1 MGIDARRVCPVK
13 RTSQKTKLASVLAEL
28 RDRGFEPA
36 LTDETYRNIVDT
48 GMHSKNL
55 PLAIIA
61 TQILLDEHPITLR
74 GLFYRVV
81 SAQWLPTT
89 DKKHYDRLGRMMT
102 RLREAGIV
110 PFHWFVDNL
119 RSSIKPS
126 SWSGLNDF
134 ADTVRNAYRM
144 DFWARLPEYVHVI
157 VEKDAIAG
165 VFAPVTRSYD
175 VALSPVR
182 GYVSLSFAH
191 DIAKQWNAIEKPIFV
206 YYAGDFDPSGFDLER
221 DLKAKLTRYCDREF
235 QWERL
240 AVNSDDFEKFD
251 LFPLEP
257 KKTDRRYQKFVEN
270 YGYQCAELDAL
281 PATELRR
288 RVRDAIESH
297 IPSGEWERL
306 QELEELERGQWNE
319 VMAALSVVS

>member
-1 MGIDARRVCPVK
+1 
-13 RTSQKTKLASVLAEL
+13 
-28 RDRGFEPA
+28 
-36 LTDETYRNIVDT
+36 
-48 GMHSKNL
+48 
-55 PLAIIA
+55 
-61 TQILLDEHPITLR
+61 
-74 GLFYRVV
+74 
-81 SAQWLPTT
+81 
-89 DKKHYDRLGRMMT
+89 MMT

-110 PFHWFVDNL
+110 PFTWIVDNM

-134 ADTVRNAYRM
+134 ADTVRSAYRM
-144 DFWARLPEYVHVI
+144 DFWERLPEYVHVF

-165 VFAPVTRSYD
+165 VFAPVTQEYD
-175 VALSPVR
+175 VALSPIR

-191 DIAKQWNAIEKPIFV
+191 QIADQWSQIEKPIFA

-235 QWERL
+235 HWERL
-240 AVNSDDFEKFD
+240 AVNIDDFEKFD

-257 KKTDRRYQKFVEN
+257 KKSDRRYAKFVATH
-270 YGYQCAELDAL
+270 GDQCAELDAL

-288 RVRDAIESH
+288 RVRDAIEGH

-306 QELEELERGQWNE
+306 QELEELEQEQWNT
-319 VMAALSVVS
+319 VMATLERR